1 MAYYNPQPNLMQ
13 QLFPSHTT
21 PPLSMSPTTSQP
33 RIDPNQFI
41 SVAATLDD
49 NSLSQLVAMARQR
62 GISDAD
68 IQNGINFI
76 NQYRKK

>member
-13 QLFPSHTT
+13 QLFPSHMT
-21 PPLSMSPTTSQP
+21 PPLSMSPPSQQP
-33 RIDPNQFI
+33 KVNPQQFA

-49 NSLSQLVAMARQR
+49 NSLNQLIAMARQR

-68 IQNGINFI
+68 IQAGINVI
-76 NQYRKK
+76 NQFRQR